1 MCRRTA
7 VVDTYRRRKL
17 SYYPVNHT
25 GTNPPSNPKT
35 KAVAIIPARYDSVRL
50 PGKALLEI
58 AGKPMI
64 CWVVERALAAR
75 NVSRAIVAT
84 DDERILE
91 AVKSAGHEA
100 VMTRG
105 DHKSGTDR
113 IAEVAASL
121 KDVEIIVNVQG
132 DEPLISPETVE
143 RAIKELGERV
153 TGKGE
158 DCQGEKV
165 KGERVTEG
173 IGIVT
178 TWESMES
185 AADVLNPDVVKVVV
199 DDHNRAIYFSRSP
212 MPYPREA
219 VREHG
224 SIEAAILAEPALLTS
239 FRKHA
244 GLYVYRRDVL
254 LEFAQWP
261 QAELER
267 LESLE
272 QLRALEHGVKIKVIK
287 ASTLSIG
294 VDTIV
299 DLERVRS
306 IVEGDSFEF
315 RVSSSEFARTT

>member
-1 MCRRTA
+1 
-7 VVDTYRRRKL
+7 
-17 SYYPVNHT
+17 VNHT

-84 DDERILE
+84 DDARILE
-91 AVKSAGHEA
+91 AVKAAGYEA
-100 VMTRG
+100 VMTRA
-105 DHKSGTDR
+105 DHRSGTDR

-121 KDVEIIVNVQG
+121 EDADIIVNVQG
-132 DEPLISPETVE
+132 DEPLISPETIE
-143 RAIKELGERV
+143 RAVEELGEG
-153 TGKGE
+153 GKGTGE
-158 DCQGEKV
+158 DCQGEKG

-178 TWESMES
+178 AWEPMES

-199 DDHNRAIYFSRSP
+199 DEHDMAIYFSRSP
-212 MPYPREA
+212 APYPREA

-224 SIEAAILAEPALLTS
+224 SIEAALKNDPSLLAS
-239 FRKHA
+239 FRKHT

-254 LEFAQWP
+254 LAFAQWP
-261 QAELER
+261 QSELER

-272 QLRALEHGVKIKVIK
+272 QLRALEHGLKIKAIK
-287 ASTLSIG
+287 ASASSIG
-294 VDTIV
+294 VDTIE

-306 IVEGDSFEF
+306 IVEGDSSVF
-315 RVSSSEFARTT
+315 RVSSSEFALTT

>member
-1 MCRRTA
+1 
-7 VVDTYRRRKL
+7 
-17 SYYPVNHT
+17 VNHT

-91 AVKSAGHEA
+91 AVKAAGYEA
-100 VMTRG
+100 VMTRVE
-105 DHKSGTDR
+105 HKSGTDR

-121 KDVEIIVNVQG
+121 SDADIVVNVQG
-132 DEPLISPETVE
+132 DEPLISTLTIE
-143 RAIKELGERV
+143 RAVEELWEGGK
-153 TGKGE
+153 GKGE
-158 DCQGEKV
+158 DCQGEKG

-173 IGIVT
+173 TGIVT
-178 TWESMES
+178 AWEPMES

-199 DDHNRAIYFSRSP
+199 DGNERAIYFSRSP
-212 MPYPREA
+212 VPYPRET
-219 VREHG
+219 VRAHG

-239 FRKHA
+239 FRKHT

-261 QAELER
+261 QSELER

-287 ASTLSIG
+287 ASTSSIG
-294 VDTIV
+294 VDTIE

-306 IVEGDSFEF
+306 IVERESFEF
-315 RVSSSEFARTT
+315 RVSSSDFARTT